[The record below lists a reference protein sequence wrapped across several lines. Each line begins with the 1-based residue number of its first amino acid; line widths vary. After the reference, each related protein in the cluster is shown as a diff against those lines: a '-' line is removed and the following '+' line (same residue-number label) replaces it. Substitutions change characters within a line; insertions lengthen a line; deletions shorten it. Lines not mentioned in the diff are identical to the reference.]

1 MLRNALALDGDTD
14 DVEEVPAGTHRAGAG
29 ETSAVLASPAET
41 AADCRARAEVY
52 HLLSGV
58 FVEEPGREFI
68 DALRTPEALAE
79 LATAGLRFDA
89 DFLTA
94 PIDSLLEALA
104 IEYTT
109 QFACSGGFPPVES
122 VRLTGRYKQQ
132 PNFETMQTYKRLGF
146 ALRPGRF
153 EVFADQLGVELMFIA
168 ELLERGARVLEAGD
182 AIAHRRLEKEIKR
195 FWTQHLGRWVRG
207 YSRLIERTAEHSFYR
222 EMARFLGGF
231 AAEEIEA
238 MGLRIEDADQAR
250 LEVPKDE
257 IRVEFNP
264 NEPVCNGCIT
274 DALSTTLSAPD
285 NVRRL
290 EELRGSGALGDL
302 R

>member
-1 MLRNALALDGDTD
+1 MLKTVLALDDND
-14 DVEEVPAGTHRAGAG
+14 EEVGAG
-29 ETSAVLASPAET
+29 ETAAVLASPAET
-41 AADCRARAEVY
+41 IADCRARAEVY
-52 HLLSGV
+52 RLLSGV
-58 FVEEPGREFI
+58 FVEEPHREFV
-68 DALRTPEALAE
+68 DALRSPVVLAE
-79 LATAGLRFDA
+79 LADAGLRFDD

-94 PIDSLLEALA
+94 PLNVLLEALA

-109 QFACSGGFPPVES
+109 QFASSGGFPPVES

-132 PNFETMQTYKRLGF
+132 PNFDTMQTYKRLGF
-146 ALRPGRF
+146 VLSPGRF
-153 EVFADQLGVELMFIA
+153 EVFADQLGIELMFVA
-168 ELLERGARVLEAGD
+168 ELLERGATALEQGD
-182 AIAHRRLEKEIKR
+182 AVTHRRLEKEIKR

-264 NEPVCNGCIT
+264 NEPVCNGCMT

-290 EELRGSGALGDL
+290 EEMRGLSKLHDL
-302 R
+302 RDLG

>member
-1 MLRNALALDGDTD
+1 MLKTVLALDDND
-14 DVEEVPAGTHRAGAG
+14 EEVGAG
-29 ETSAVLASPAET
+29 ETAAVLASPAET
-41 AADCRARAEVY
+41 IVDCRARAEVY
-52 HLLSGV
+52 RLLSGV
-58 FVEEPGREFI
+58 FVEEPSREFV
-68 DALRTPEALAE
+68 DALRTPVVLAE
-79 LATAGLRFDA
+79 LADAGLRFDD

-94 PIDSLLEALA
+94 PPDALLEALA

-109 QFACSGGFPPVES
+109 QFASSGSFPPVES

-132 PNFETMQTYKRLGF
+132 PNFDTMQTYKRLGF
-146 ALRPGRF
+146 VLSPGRF
-153 EVFADQLGVELMFIA
+153 EVFADQLGIELTFVA
-168 ELLERGARVLEAGD
+168 ELLERGATALEGGD
-182 AIAHRRLEKEIKR
+182 TVTHRRLEKEIKR

-222 EMARFLGGF
+222 EMARMLGGF

-238 MGLRIEDADQAR
+238 MGLRIEDTDQAR
-250 LEVPKDE
+250 LEVPKDD

-264 NEPVCNGCIT
+264 NEPVCNGCIS
-274 DALSTTLSAPD
+274 DDLSNALAAPD

-290 EELRGSGALGDL
+290 EDMRGASALNDL